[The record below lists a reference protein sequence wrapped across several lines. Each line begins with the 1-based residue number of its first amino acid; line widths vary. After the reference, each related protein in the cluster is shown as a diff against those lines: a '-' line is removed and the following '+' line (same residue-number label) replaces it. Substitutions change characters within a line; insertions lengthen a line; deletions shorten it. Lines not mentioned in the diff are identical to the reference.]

1 MKGNSRLVGRLR
13 LGCGVGLCLFV
24 WIASACPSLAD
35 TGLVQVDAILCNEHL
50 TIPHDEIGHERLSTA
65 IAVLEKALDVPAG
78 FQASRERDVE
88 QLPLE
93 SNDADLAALLS
104 QFQFILAN
112 AFLDD
117 ARAIEEA
124 YLSGKHWGLKSLRL
138 SPRFASR
145 EEEIGFIEAVAL
157 SDNVGALY
165 WTSLNW
171 LRTVEMNHLA
181 AVGSGV
187 LSKTRAMLERAL
199 QLSPG
204 YYGCGPA
211 RALGSFW
218 GGLPRKPFGTYRRNL
233 ERAAEYFAP
242 LIESEAQSN
251 PIGSCAAYLENR
263 LNYVQFVLIQ
273 QRAWSDAAQELR
285 VLLSMP
291 IGEAFPLE
299 NALAVDRAAALL
311 HQVEEHL

>member
-1 MKGNSRLVGRLR
+1 MRKLR
-13 LGCGVGLCLFV
+13 LGCGVGLFLFA
-24 WIASACPSLAD
+24 WIASAGPTLAVTD
-35 TGLVQVDAILCNEHL
+35 LVQVDAILCNEHL
-50 TIPHDEIGHERLSTA
+50 TISHDESGHKQLSTA
-65 IAVLEKALDVPAG
+65 IAVLEKALDIPVG
-78 FQASRERDVE
+78 FQASHERDVE

-93 SNDADLAALLS
+93 SSDADLAALLS
-104 QFQFILAN
+104 QFHFILAN

-117 ARAIEEA
+117 PHAIEEA

-138 SPRFASR
+138 DPQFANA
-145 EEEIGFIEAVAL
+145 EETGFIDAVAV
-157 SDNVGALY
+157 STNVGALY

-211 RALGSFW
+211 RTLGSFW

-233 ERAAEYFAP
+233 ARAAEYFAP
-242 LIESEAQSN
+242 LIGPETQSN
-251 PIGSCAAYLENR
+251 PVAPCAAYLENR

-273 QRAWSDAAQELR
+273 QQAWSDAAQELR
-285 VLLSMP
+285 ALLSMP
-291 IGEAFPLE
+291 IGEAYPLE
-299 NALAVDRAAALL
+299 NALALDRAAALL